1 MKYGSWWTLFVN
13 GSIFM
18 NIKTELNEKYN
29 FAPDNIKISILDLMV
44 PTLISVQLSIKFL
57 HLSLL
62 E

>member
-1 MKYGSWWTLFVN
+1 MKYGSWWTSFVN

-29 FAPDNIKISILDLMV
+29 FASDNIKISILDLMV